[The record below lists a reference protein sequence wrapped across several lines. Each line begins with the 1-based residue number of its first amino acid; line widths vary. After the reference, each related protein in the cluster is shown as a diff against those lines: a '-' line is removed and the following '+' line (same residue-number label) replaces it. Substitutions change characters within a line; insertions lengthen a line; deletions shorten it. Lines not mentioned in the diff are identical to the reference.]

1 MTDPNQ
7 KQSDDHWLVRPTT
20 IRNIWIAGICVLLL
34 TLLAGFFIP
43 TKGYFGIDDW
53 PGFGAVFGF
62 LCCLLMV
69 LFAKAL
75 GFVLKRDEDYY
86 GADDRD

>member
-1 MTDPNQ
+1 MTDSRD
-7 KQSDDHWLVRPTT
+7 KQNDDSWLTRPAT
-20 IRNIWIAGICVLLL
+20 IRRLWVAGIAVLLA
-34 TLLAGFFIP
+34 TLLAEFFIP

-62 LCCLLMV
+62 VSCLLMV

-75 GFVLKRDEDYY
+75 GLLLKRREDYY
-86 GADDRD
+86 RENDSD